1 MSVLQKIKELEQL
14 KKQVPEQAKAVAD
27 KFKKQILDYV
37 RIEQLFKRGI
47 DGQGKA
53 LKEYTN
59 FTKSIKIDKGQPID
73 RTTLLDTGQFFAFF
87 DLKIIDN
94 KLDIFS
100 TDSKSVKLIEKYGE
114 NIFNLTVKNNEIVNE
129 DIFTENLIKWLLNT
143 KTFTQ
148 I

>member
-1 MSVLQKIKELEQL
+1 MSIQQKIQELEQL
-14 KKQVPEQAKAVAD
+14 KRDVPKQAKLIAS
-27 KFKKQILDYV
+27 KFKEQILDYV
-37 RIEQLFKRGI
+37 RVEQLFKRGI
-47 DGQGKA
+47 DGNGNL

-59 FTKSIKIDKGQPID
+59 FTKSIKIGKGQPID

-87 DLKIIDN
+87 DLKFEDE

-100 TDSKSVKLIEKYGE
+100 TDSKSIKLIEKYGDS
-114 NIFNLTVKNNEIVNE
+114 IFDLTIKNNEIVNK
-129 DIFTENLIKWLLNT
+129 DIFEENLIKWILNT